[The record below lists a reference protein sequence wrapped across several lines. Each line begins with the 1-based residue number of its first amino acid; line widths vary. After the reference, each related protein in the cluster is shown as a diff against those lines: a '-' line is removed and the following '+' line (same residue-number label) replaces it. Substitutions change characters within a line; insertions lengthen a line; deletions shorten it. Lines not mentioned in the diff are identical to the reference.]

1 MIEIKIPKEIREYK
15 EKLVFGLTVRQ
26 CVSVAAALI
35 ICVPLYIFGKDF
47 IGEDLVGWVVIL
59 IAAPIFGFGFFKYN
73 GMTFEKFVAL
83 MYRQKWAE
91 PQKRSYVD
99 LPVFWKCREEIIVNE
114 IAHQYEWLKRQKA
127 QKSKKAHSGKEKK
140 NGVINETKG

>member
-15 EKLVFGLTVRQ
+15 EKIAFGLTVRQ
-26 CVSVAAALI
+26 CLSVAAALL

-91 PQKRSYVD
+91 PQKRVYID
-99 LPVFWKCREEIIVNE
+99 LPVFWKCREEIIANE
-114 IAHQYEWLKRQKA
+114 IAHQSEWLKRQK
-127 QKSKKAHSGKEKK
+127 SKNGKNGKEKK
-140 NGVINETKG
+140 NVVLNETNEAES